1 MISLLMADKPAVT
14 KFESNGQPYESICPG
29 CKHMPEERS
38 MPLAIDSIR
47 HLKEGEEPLRY
58 PYFYCEEMHATLST
72 LTSDE
77 SIEEGKVQEIPDVA
91 WCEGHEHA

>member
-1 MISLLMADKPAVT
+1 MADKPIVT

-38 MPLAIDSIR
+38 LPLANGSIF
-47 HLKEGEEPLRY
+47 HAHQGNKKIKEPLRY
-58 PYFYCEEMHATLST
+58 PYFYCEKMHMTLGT

-77 SIEEGKVQEIPDVA
+77 PLEEGKVQEIPDVA
-91 WCEGHEHA
+91 WCEGHEPS